1 MDNIHDEIRLL
12 DKNFSHEKAQ
22 IVRQIDQ
29 IRKHYGDLKR
39 IYEYKRERLI
49 ETQESQIEKKKT
61 LRKFENNLK

>member
-12 DKNFSHEKAQ
+12 DKNFSHKKAQ
-22 IVRQIDQ
+22 IVRQIYQ

-49 ETQESQIEKKKT
+49 ETQESQIENKKHSG
-61 LRKFENNLK
+61 NLEIT

>member
-12 DKNFSHEKAQ
+12 DKNFSHKKAQ

-49 ETQESQIEKKKT
+49 ETQESQIEKKKHSG
-61 LRKFENNLK
+61 NLKIT